1 MCAERPKLNIL
12 KRLYLHPN
20 HGFFRKVSNTWFWVQ
35 WYLWFPDD
43 KVKCVQKR
51 ITFQAKAFQCE
62 LHNIFVPLV
71 VIVLRRVVRLKLY
84 LTLQPGKFVS
94 EKSESKHNAINYQK
108 NLYFTFKLASL
119 YFFYKVCYFAPF
131 YLIWSTGTTRFIDP
145 AGVLLEI

>member
-35 WYLWFPDD
+35 WHLWFPDD

-51 ITFQAKAFQCE
+51 ITFQAK
-62 LHNIFVPLV
+62 LV

-119 YFFYKVCYFAPF
+119 YFFYKVCYSAPF